1 MSKKTVYVGSDH
13 AGFALKQPLLAR
25 LKGGFPT
32 IEFQDCGTNGTDSVD
47 YPNFAEKVAKLVAAA
62 QEGRGILICGSGLG
76 MCIAANKIKGI
87 RATSSW
93 NIESARLSREH
104 NDSNIIC
111 LGARLISE
119 DLAFELVKEWLNTRL
134 LGDRHSRRLEQI
146 RKLEERA

>member
-1 MSKKTVYVGSDH
+1 
-13 AGFALKQPLLAR
+13 
-25 LKGGFPT
+25 
-32 IEFQDCGTNGTDSVD
+32 
-47 YPNFAEKVAKLVAAA
+47 
-62 QEGRGILICGSGLG
+62 

-119 DLAFELVKEWLNTRL
+119 DLAFELVKEWLNTGF